1 MGLAQENQPDMN
13 YPDSLK
19 DQADISSANVIAL
32 RERLNQAE
40 NVVLHQSVL
49 VNQLAE
55 ILSASSFE
63 TAMDA
68 MVNALQL
75 QFDCTRVAVS
85 TLSDGMLKLQAV
97 SQQAVFQSETSEAQ
111 LMLDAMQEACDQ
123 ESIVNFPSVEPE
135 LGVLLAH
142 RSLAGPN
149 SQKQICSVP
158 LYVKDELIGA
168 FLLERDNAQSFPSK
182 TLNHLSVCIAPLIE
196 LRREADSSVLRVAK
210 NRLKKRIK
218 SSLGVEKPGSKL
230 LLLAVVGA
238 IAAATFIPVNWH
250 VRGEAEL
257 LPSERRLVTAAHSGF
272 IEETLVA
279 AGQGVEAGQLLAR
292 MDNRELE
299 LALASRESEVAV
311 AEAEFRAA
319 MASYDRQA
327 TGIARARLAQAR
339 ARRDTVMQQLDRT
352 QLHAPIDGLVI
363 AADPSRTSGAAVT
376 RGETLFEIA
385 PNDDYEVHIL
395 VDESDVHDVFSGQVG
410 ELALRSN
417 PGETVKV
424 VVNAIHPVAETANGA
439 SQFRV
444 RATMTEPD
452 ASLRPGQSGVARLHG
467 GTSNALGAWTRKLS
481 QRLSELWWRFV
492 G

>member
-1 MGLAQENQPDMN
+1 LSGDTLDR
-13 YPDSLK
+13 
-19 DQADISSANVIAL
+19 SSVNVIEL

-40 NVVLHQSVL
+40 NVVIHQSVL

-55 ILSASSFE
+55 ILSANSFE

-75 QFDCTRVAVS
+75 QFTCSRVAVS
-85 TLSDGMLKLQAV
+85 TLSDGVLKLQAV
-97 SQQAVFQSETSEAQ
+97 SQQAVFQSETSEAK
-111 LMLDAMQEACDQ
+111 LMLDAMQEACDRETVVNYPSL
-123 ESIVNFPSVEPE
+123 ESE
-135 LGVLLAH
+135 LGVLLSH
-142 RSLAGPN
+142 RNLAGPN
-149 SQKQICSVP
+149 SKKLICSVP
-158 LYVKDELIGA
+158 MYVKEELIGV
-168 FLLERDNAQSFPSK
+168 FLLERDNGQSFPVK
-182 TLNHLSVCIAPLIE
+182 TLNHLSVCIAPLIV
-196 LRREADSSVLRVAK
+196 LRREADSSVLTVAK
-210 NRLKKRIK
+210 TRLKKRIK
-218 SSLGVEKPGSKL
+218 SSLGIEKPGAKIL
-230 LLLAVVGA
+230 LIAAIGA
-238 IAAATFIPVNWH
+238 IAASVFIPVNWQ
-250 VRGEAEL
+250 VLGEAEL

-272 IEETLVA
+272 IEATLVA
-279 AGQGVEAGQLLAR
+279 AGDGVEAGQLLAR

-339 ARRDTVMQQLDRT
+339 ARRDTVTQQLERT

-363 AADPSRTSGAAVT
+363 AADPSRTSGVAVT

-395 VDESDVHDVFSGQVG
+395 VDESDVHDVFAGQEG

-417 PGETVKV
+417 PGDAVEIIVT
-424 VVNAIHPVAETANGA
+424 AIHPVAETADGA

-444 RATMTEPD
+444 RATMTKRD
-452 ASLRPGQSGVARLHG
+452 TSLRPGQSGVARLHG
-467 GTSNALGAWTRKLS
+467 GTSNAIGAWTRKLS